1 MRRTEQ
7 VQGLRLMKF
16 EEVYGRTHRGGL
28 SQAEAAEVL
37 GVSER
42 TFRRW
47 RDRYEAEGADGLYD
61 RRLGRLSAR
70 RAPVDEVA
78 RVLELFDTR
87 YWDFTAKHFHEKL
100 VADHGFKR
108 SYNWLRLSLQA
119 HGRRRAAPR
128 RGAHRRK
135 RPRRALPGMMLHQD
149 GSSHE
154 WVPGRWWDLIVT
166 MDDATSDIYSAFFVA
181 EEGTMSSFQGVS
193 EAIRAKGLF
202 CSLYADRAS
211 HYWNTPEAGGK
222 VDKDTPTQ
230 VGRALAQL
238 GIELIP
244 AYSPEA
250 RGRSERM
257 FGTLQKRLPQELR
270 LAGITDMVE
279 ANRFLKEVFLPQHNA
294 RFATPAEDRGTAF
307 VPFTGALDDI
317 LCIHEERTVSNDNT
331 VRYKRLALQIPAGRH
346 RRHYV
351 KARVRVHEYPDG
363 TMAVF
368 YHRAEC
374 LTHVG
379 DSQAVRSL
387 TQCGE
392 PMRFAMA
399 APIDLRNDFDSVSLR
414 RLAKRTRDATQ
425 SRRLLALAEVYD
437 GGSRTDASRIGGVG
451 LQIIRDWVLRFNARG
466 PDGLVDGKSPG
477 APSKLNADHRRALAE
492 VVEAGPVP
500 AVDGVVRWRRKDLA
514 RWLLET
520 FAISLDETTVG
531 RELKALGF
539 AKISA
544 RPRHYAQNELAVEAF
559 KKNFP
564 AELAK
569 IRARLPKGVEIELWW
584 QDEARIGQKNKLT
597 RRWARRGTR
606 PRAPRDQ
613 RTEWAYIFGA
623 ICPAKGKGAGL
634 VMPWCDTDAM
644 AAHLIEISA
653 AVDPGAHAVLIVDQ
667 AGWHLTPKLA
677 IPDNI
682 TVLALPPRS
691 PELNPVENVWQFMR
705 DNWLSNRIFKSYE
718 DIVALCCQAWNNLI
732 DQPWKIMSL
741 GMRKWAHGF

>member
-61 RRLGRLSAR
+61 RRLGRVSAR

-87 YWDFTAKHFHEKL
+87 YWDLTAKHFHEKL

-119 HGRRRAAPR
+119 HGRRRAAPM

-270 LAGITDMVE
+270 LAGITDMAG

-294 RFATPAEDRGTAF
+294 RFATPAEDQGTAF
-307 VPFTGALDDI
+307 VPFRRSS
-317 LCIHEERTVSNDNT
+317 CHNT
-331 VRYKRLALQIPAGRH
+331 TPASRP
-346 RRHYV
+346 R
-351 KARVRVHEYPDG
+351 P
-363 TMAVF
+363 
-368 YHRAEC
+368 
-374 LTHVG
+374 
-379 DSQAVRSL
+379 
-387 TQCGE
+387 
-392 PMRFAMA
+392 
-399 APIDLRNDFDSVSLR
+399 
-414 RLAKRTRDATQ
+414 RTRAPPSSPSPARSTTSCASTRNALSQTTTRCATSAWHFRSPPAATAAIT
-425 SRRLLALAEVYD
+425 SRP
-437 GGSRTDASRIGGVG
+437 GSASTNTPTA
-451 LQIIRDWVLRFNARG
+451 QWPSSMDRDV
-466 PDGLVDGKSPG
+466 
-477 APSKLNADHRRALAE
+477 
-492 VVEAGPVP
+492 
-500 AVDGVVRWRRKDLA
+500 WRD
-514 RWLLET
+514 
-520 FAISLDETTVG
+520 TTPMAN
-531 RELKALGF
+531 LST
-539 AKISA
+539 AKPA
-544 RPRHYAQNELAVEAF
+544 RPRDPLRRDRPAPCGQVDSRSAPDHFPTGPATATEAV
-559 KKNFP
+559 NSY
-564 AELAK
+564 
-569 IRARLPKGVEIELWW
+569 
-584 QDEARIGQKNKLT
+584 
-597 RRWARRGTR
+597 GT
-606 PRAPRDQ
+606 
-613 RTEWAYIFGA
+613 
-623 ICPAKGKGAGL
+623 
-634 VMPWCDTDAM
+634 
-644 AAHLIEISA
+644 
-653 AVDPGAHAVLIVDQ
+653 
-667 AGWHLTPKLA
+667 
-677 IPDNI
+677 
-682 TVLALPPRS
+682 
-691 PELNPVENVWQFMR
+691 
-705 DNWLSNRIFKSYE
+705 
-718 DIVALCCQAWNNLI
+718 
-732 DQPWKIMSL
+732 
-741 GMRKWAHGF
+741 

>member
-47 RDRYEAEGADGLYD
+47 RDRYEAEGAEGLYD
-61 RRLGRLSAR
+61 RRLGRVSAR
-70 RAPVDEVA
+70 SAPVDEVA

-119 HGRRRAAPR
+119 HGRRHAAPR

-211 HYWNTPEAGGK
+211 HYWHTPDAGGK
-222 VDKDTPTQ
+222 VDKDNPTQ

-270 LAGITDMVE
+270 LAGITDPGPTASSRRSSCHSTTPASRPRPRTGAPPSSPSPARSAISCASTRNVPSQTTTRCATSAWHFRSPPTATAAITSRPRSASTNAPTAQWPSSMDRDVWRDTTPM
-279 ANRFLKEVFLPQHNA
+279 ANRS
-294 RFATPAEDRGTAF
+294 
-307 VPFTGALDDI
+307 I
-317 LCIHEERTVSNDNT
+317 
-331 VRYKRLALQIPAGRH
+331 
-346 RRHYV
+346 
-351 KARVRVHEYPDG
+351 
-363 TMAVF
+363 
-368 YHRAEC
+368 
-374 LTHVG
+374 
-379 DSQAVRSL
+379 
-387 TQCGE
+387 
-392 PMRFAMA
+392 
-399 APIDLRNDFDSVSLR
+399 
-414 RLAKRTRDATQ
+414 AK
-425 SRRLLALAEVYD
+425 
-437 GGSRTDASRIGGVG
+437 
-451 LQIIRDWVLRFNARG
+451 
-466 PDGLVDGKSPG
+466 P
-477 APSKLNADHRRALAE
+477 
-492 VVEAGPVP
+492 
-500 AVDGVVRWRRKDLA
+500 
-514 RWLLET
+514 
-520 FAISLDETTVG
+520 
-531 RELKALGF
+531 
-539 AKISA
+539 A
-544 RPRHYAQNELAVEAF
+544 RPRDPLRRDRPAPCGQVDSRSAPDHFPTGPATPTEAV
-559 KKNFP
+559 NSY
-564 AELAK
+564 
-569 IRARLPKGVEIELWW
+569 
-584 QDEARIGQKNKLT
+584 
-597 RRWARRGTR
+597 GT
-606 PRAPRDQ
+606 
-613 RTEWAYIFGA
+613 
-623 ICPAKGKGAGL
+623 
-634 VMPWCDTDAM
+634 
-644 AAHLIEISA
+644 
-653 AVDPGAHAVLIVDQ
+653 
-667 AGWHLTPKLA
+667 
-677 IPDNI
+677 
-682 TVLALPPRS
+682 
-691 PELNPVENVWQFMR
+691 
-705 DNWLSNRIFKSYE
+705 
-718 DIVALCCQAWNNLI
+718 
-732 DQPWKIMSL
+732 
-741 GMRKWAHGF
+741 